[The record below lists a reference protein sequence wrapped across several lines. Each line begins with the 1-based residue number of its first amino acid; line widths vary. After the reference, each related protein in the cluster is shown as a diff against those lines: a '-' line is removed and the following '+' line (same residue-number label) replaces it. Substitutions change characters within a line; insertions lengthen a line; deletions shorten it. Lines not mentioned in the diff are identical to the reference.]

1 MEFYHTF
8 RKKKKT
14 KAGKIVYK
22 WYYWFYDENRRQIQK
37 ACPNC
42 HNSAEAGAY
51 VNTLPPPAG
60 GGVINPDLLLS
71 VIAETMYIPG
81 SDHVDRRRQLGQSVN
96 IDTLAES
103 RGYIKLIIKEWG
115 CYALKDIDSEDVIT
129 YLFKIKRSGSWKN
142 RYLTIFKEIF
152 AEAPRYGCKIRT
164 PPFPTFARNS
174 KKADI
179 FENAELAALFKPAN
193 FPEDVFFILFLV
205 MLSGGL
211 RLGEGRGIRLKQII
225 FDKKILII
233 DGFCKKNGDRTVYN
247 KKGTPEN
254 PKLRVVWLPDFT
266 IAAIT
271 LFLKGKKL
279 APDDFIF
286 TYNEKVIRQET
297 AENIFFRALVLAGIA
312 YSRKKLI
319 DLGYWKKGKI
329 RNKAASIPGGRK
341 LIPHSLRYT
350 YISRMRRE
358 LTAAE
363 LLPMTGH
370 ASEGM
375 VDYYNRANLENAIA
389 ALPAADSALENLLT
403 FA

>member
-1 MEFYHTF
+1 
-8 RKKKKT
+8 
-14 KAGKIVYK
+14 
-22 WYYWFYDENRRQIQK
+22 
-37 ACPNC
+37 
-42 HNSAEAGAY
+42 
-51 VNTLPPPAG
+51 
-60 GGVINPDLLLS
+60 
-71 VIAETMYIPG
+71 MYIPG

-115 CYALKDIDSEDVIT
+115 RYVLKDIDSEDVIT

-152 AEAPRYGCKIRT
+152 SEAPRYGCKIRT

-370 ASEGM
+370 ATAEM